1 MNGIGSENLLAH
13 QANYLK
19 LMQFLLDIFNIL
31 RYNNRMKFNRFRGL
45 STDPFISHMRI
56 SYEDGIR
63 NQTEEYWRKQIAN
76 EIRSYKIEA
85 CNNVDILYA
94 QERLRSSI
102 VNLVEGEK

>member
-1 MNGIGSENLLAH
+1 
-13 QANYLK
+13 
-19 LMQFLLDIFNIL
+19 
-31 RYNNRMKFNRFRGL
+31 
-45 STDPFISHMRI
+45 MRI

-76 EIRSYKIEA
+76 EIRSYKIET

-102 VNLVEGEK
+102 VNLVEGKK